1 VGLHVLGYVS
11 LPLPG
16 LEHLISQ
23 FVAYS
28 HYLPHCPSS
37 KWHIYI
43 CVCVCIHIYK
53 CIYAGCPWRI
63 VPDFGRVLLMLKYT
77 DITQTEKSAVFLWF
91 HVLHLFS

>member
-1 VGLHVLGYVS
+1 MGLHVLGYVS

-43 CVCVCIHIYK
+43 YVCVCVYTYINVYMQ
-53 CIYAGCPWRI
+53 G
-63 VPDFGRVLLMLKYT
+63 VPGGLCQISGECYLC
-77 DITQTEKSAVFLWF
+77 
-91 HVLHLFS
+91 